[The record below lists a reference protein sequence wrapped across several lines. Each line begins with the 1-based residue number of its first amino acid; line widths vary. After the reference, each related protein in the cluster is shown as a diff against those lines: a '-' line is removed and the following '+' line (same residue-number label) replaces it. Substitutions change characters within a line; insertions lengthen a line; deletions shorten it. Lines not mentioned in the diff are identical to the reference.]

1 MCEPCFV
8 LLSPSLIVQE
18 WAVVY
23 CHWASTERSA
33 ERGAGEWRGM
43 SERQK
48 LGGGGKEAAVKY
60 ETAAALIAWEQ
71 RLSNLAK

>member
-1 MCEPCFV
+1 
-8 LLSPSLIVQE
+8 
-18 WAVVY
+18 
-23 CHWASTERSA
+23 
-33 ERGAGEWRGM
+33 M